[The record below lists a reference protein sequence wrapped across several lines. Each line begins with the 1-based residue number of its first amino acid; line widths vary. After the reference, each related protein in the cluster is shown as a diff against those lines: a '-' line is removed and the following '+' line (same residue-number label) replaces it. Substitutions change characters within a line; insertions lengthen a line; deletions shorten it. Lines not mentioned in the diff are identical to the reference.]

1 MLRLAS
7 VSDSK
12 GADALPETHPS
23 YVYAICQGAGL
34 VREGRPIRG
43 NFYCYKLKRVHAA
56 KVRDLFRT
64 VGPTRIG
71 TLDYLTE
78 HEILWSQSID
88 EYGKESGVG
97 L

>member
-1 MLRLAS
+1 MLQS
-7 VSDSK
+7 TSDSR